1 VRVCVCVRVCACMYV
16 CVRVCACMYVCVC
29 VRATAFDELVDTYK
43 IYKACARLCVHAHVC
58 GRVCVCVR
66 VRELV
71 LLILTSWWAYIRSS
85 RCARLGWV

>member
-1 VRVCVCVRVCACMYV
+1 MSKQVKPDQVMAYLNELF
-16 CVRVCACMYVCVC
+16 
-29 VRATAFDELVDTYK
+29 TAFDELVDTYK